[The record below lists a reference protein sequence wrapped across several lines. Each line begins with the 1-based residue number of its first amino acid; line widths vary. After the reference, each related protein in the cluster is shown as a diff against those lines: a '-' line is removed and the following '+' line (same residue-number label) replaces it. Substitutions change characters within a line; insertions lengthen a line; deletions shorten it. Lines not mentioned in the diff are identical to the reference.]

1 MIIRIKKIFIF
12 IKVFLN
18 YLKNAINIKK
28 KTLVF

>member
-18 YLKNAINIKK
+18 YLKNAINIKNK
-28 KTLVF
+28 KH